1 VPSSNGRQTSC
12 PVEQQAYLLARL
24 RYVAGQQASKVRRP
38 SRTSW
43 GDRLGAQTLHDDGL
57 AFVDHPMHMAVE
69 R

>member
-1 VPSSNGRQTSC
+1 
-12 PVEQQAYLLARL
+12 LARL

-57 AFVDHPMHMAVE
+57 AFVDYPMHMAVE
-69 R
+69 ALRPFNLTRGNNG